1 MFGLKNNSSDLL
13 TWAKVDYYID
23 IDKQQKKGNI
33 PVNIGICTG
42 GGDCPGLNAVIRAV
56 TRHAILNYNMKVFGV
71 ECSINGIMT
80 TPPAVRELTLNDVSG
95 ILLKGGTI
103 LGTSNAG
110 TPFKDPETGAKG
122 ISNALANWKTLGLD
136 CLIVV
141 GGDGTQRMA
150 VMLQDAG
157 MPIVGIPKTID
168 NDYEPTDVSIGFM
181 TAVEVASEAI
191 SRLHSTAEAHS
202 RVMVAEVMGRDAG
215 FIALHA
221 GIASAANIILVPEIP
236 FSYDAIIKAMESRR
250 KRGRNFSVVV
260 VAEGAHEVGK
270 EPKFRSSST
279 GSIHLGGIAD
289 EVAREIH
296 GRAKIDTRVTV
307 LGHIQRGGS
316 PAPLDRILATAFG
329 VHAVDLVAAKK
340 FGRVVGYRGGEITS
354 RKYGEFA
361 SEARRLSLKDPFLLA
376 AEAIG
381 ISLGR

>member
-221 GIASAANIILVPEIP
+221 GIASAANII
-236 FSYDAIIKAMESRR
+236 
-250 KRGRNFSVVV
+250 
-260 VAEGAHEVGK
+260 
-270 EPKFRSSST
+270 
-279 GSIHLGGIAD
+279 
-289 EVAREIH
+289 
-296 GRAKIDTRVTV
+296 
-307 LGHIQRGGS
+307 
-316 PAPLDRILATAFG
+316 
-329 VHAVDLVAAKK
+329 
-340 FGRVVGYRGGEITS
+340 
-354 RKYGEFA
+354 
-361 SEARRLSLKDPFLLA
+361 
-376 AEAIG
+376 
-381 ISLGR
+381 

>member
-1 MFGLKNNSSDLL
+1 VIGVRPFFGRLKNRQGGGIQ
-13 TWAKVDYYID
+13 TM
-23 IDKQQKKGNI
+23 
-33 PVNIGICTG
+33 NIGICTG

-56 TRHAILNYNMKVFGV
+56 TRHAILNYGMKVFGI
-71 ECSINGIMT
+71 ECSMNGIMT
-80 TPPAVRELTLNDVSG
+80 TPPAVRPLSLGDVSG

-110 TPFKDPETGAKG
+110 SPFKDPKTGAKA
-122 ISNALANWKTLGLD
+122 IANSLANWKTLGLD

-150 VMLQDAG
+150 VTLQDAG

-221 GIASAANIILVPEIP
+221 GIASAANIILLPEIP
-236 FSYDAIIKAMESRR
+236 FNYDAIINAMERRR

-260 VAEGAHEVGK
+260 VAEGAHEIGK

-279 GSIHLGGIAD
+279 GSVHLGGMAD
-289 EVAREIH
+289 EVALQIH
-296 GRAKIDTRVTV
+296 KMAGMDSRVTV

-340 FGRVVGYRGGEITS
+340 FGSVVGYRGGKITS
-354 RKYGEFA
+354 TN
-361 SEARRLSLKDPFLLA
+361 
-376 AEAIG
+376 
-381 ISLGR
+381 